1 MIRANNHPGVEAAF
15 LRYLDWAVPR
25 RFYDVRVAGAERL
38 ANWDPAVPTLVIANH
53 SNWWDGFMAML
64 VTHRLMDRRF
74 HVMMEERHLR
84 RYRFFTRLGAF
95 GVDRAHPRSAR
106 ASLVHAAELM
116 AQPST
121 ALWIFPQGRLRPNDV
136 RPLAFETGA
145 ARLALRL
152 ERVRICPVAM
162 RYEFLHEEKP
172 QALIL
177 IGEPYLL
184 SEGAREAGPRALSA
198 RMEAEVSA
206 LLDEL
211 NGAIRQETL
220 DAFLPLVSG
229 PMSFNRRLD
238 AWRVRLGLMDPAE
251 FDPRNGV

>member
-1 MIRANNHPGVEAAF
+1 MIRADNHPGAEAAF

-25 RFYDVRVAGAERL
+25 RFYDVRVAGADGL
-38 ANWDPAVPTLVIANH
+38 DDPDPAVPTLVLANH

-64 VTHRLMDRRF
+64 VTHRLMGRRF

-95 GVDRAHPRSAR
+95 GVDRDHPRAAR
-106 ASLVHAAELM
+106 ESLAHAAELL
-116 AQPST
+116 ARPST

-136 RPLAFETGA
+136 RPLEFESGA

-152 ERVRICPVAM
+152 GRVRICPVAM

-172 QALIL
+172 QALIQL
-177 IGEPYLL
+177 GEPYLL
-184 SEGAREAGPRALSA
+184 SDDAREAGPRALSA
-198 RMEAEVSA
+198 RMEAEVTE
-206 LLDEL
+206 LLDTL
-211 NGAIRQETL
+211 NRAIRQEAL
-220 DAFLPLVSG
+220 EAFKPLVSG
-229 PMSFNRRLD
+229 PMSLNRRLD
-238 AWRVRLGLMDPAE
+238 AWRVRLGLLDPAE